1 MHKGFGRD
9 SPQLFQDLSESCS
22 HIDEVN
28 FAACVE
34 TKSRSSLVSLTD
46 SHNLRVQLNVELFA
60 GPLRWRVVPVS
71 VTATVP
77 ASISVA
83 ASAKLT
89 ASKSACSAY

>member
-1 MHKGFGRD
+1 M
-9 SPQLFQDLSESCS
+9 
-22 HIDEVN
+22 
-28 FAACVE
+28 
-34 TKSRSSLVSLTD
+34 SLTD

-83 ASAKLT
+83 VSAKLT